1 MPDVFQLSVAAGV
14 TILLIK
20 EFIAYSTAQKKAKE
34 MELLESRLSSIED
47 AVGRISISL
56 EKLTMLL
63 EITLREKDKHY
74 RE

>member
-1 MPDVFQLSVAAGV
+1 MPDIFQLSVAAGV

-34 MELLESRLSSIED
+34 MDLLESRLSSIEE
-47 AVGRISISL
+47 AVGRISLSL

-63 EITLREKDKHY
+63 EFTLKERD
-74 RE
+74 RR